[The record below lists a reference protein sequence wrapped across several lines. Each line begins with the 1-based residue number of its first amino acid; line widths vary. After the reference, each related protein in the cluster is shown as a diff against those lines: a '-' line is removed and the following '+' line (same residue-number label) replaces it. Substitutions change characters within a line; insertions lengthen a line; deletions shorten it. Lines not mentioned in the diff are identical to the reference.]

1 MTTSQEFQRFMARL
15 RCPSCKAGKL
25 EVMNAGPS
33 MLVCR
38 SCAGKYPFLADN
50 AVSVIRDI
58 SDTKQQIQEFWGDM
72 CDQWY
77 SGFDRDITK
86 DVLYHHLNQLED
98 MFTKRR
104 HLAVNEMPIRN
115 LTGKDVLEIG
125 CGGGG
130 HASLFKRAGACI
142 VASDIT
148 KERCLSTAKKFGLIE
163 EGWGMVLQ
171 GDAENLPFEDASF
184 DIVYSNG
191 VLHHSQDT
199 EACVTEVERVLRPGG
214 LAVIMLYC
222 RSSILY
228 WLKLLTHT
236 LLNGSFFT
244 MPEAH
249 ALGRVTEGKP
259 SDGGVENPITR
270 VYNRDEIGHLFRKF
284 ESVALRKNSFALSDV
299 PLLGKIRP
307 WLLSLMG
314 QRPHEGG
321 VIVYGHPYWVETS
334 QEIAMGK
341 HLGFGWNILAKK
353 RDEYNRVVSSKS

>member
-1 MTTSQEFQRFMARL
+1 MMKSREFQRFMARL
-15 RCPSCKAGKL
+15 RCPSCKAVGP
-25 EVMNAGPS
+25 EVMDAGS
-33 MLVCR
+33 TMLGCR
-38 SCAGKYPFLADN
+38 NCARKYPFLAEN
-50 AVSVIRDI
+50 AVSVIEEI
-58 SDTKQQIQEFWGDM
+58 SDTKQQIQEFWGDIY
-72 CDQWY
+72 DQAY
-77 SGFDRDITK
+77 SGFDKDLTK
-86 DVLYHHLNQLED
+86 DVLYHHLSLLED
-98 MFTKRR
+98 MFIKRR
-104 HLAVNEMPIRN
+104 HLAVNEMPIGN

-199 EACVTEVERVLRPGG
+199 EACVREVERVLRPGG
-214 LAVIMLYC
+214 QAVIMLYC

-228 WLKLLTHT
+228 WLKLLPHT
-236 LLNGSFFT
+236 LLNGCFFS
-244 MPEAH
+244 MPEAL

-259 SDGGVENPITR
+259 SDRGVENPITR
-270 VYNRDEIGHLFRKF
+270 VYSRDEISQLFRRF
-284 ESVALRKNSFALSDV
+284 ESVALRKNSFSLSDI

-307 WLLSLMG
+307 WLLGLMG
-314 QRPHEGG
+314 RRPHEGG
-321 VIVYGHPYWVETS
+321 VIVYGRPYLVETS
-334 QEIAMGK
+334 LEIAMGK
-341 HLGFGWNILAKK
+341 HFGFAWNILAKK
-353 RDEYNRVVSSKS
+353 QDEYNYVVPSRP